1 MAGDNYIA
9 SIDIGTD
16 KIALLAAEKDYDNR
30 LRIIGHNICSSDGVK
45 KGAIFSIDSLSR
57 VITKLI
63 EETNKSFN
71 LKPGL
76 FRVNISDTHLT
87 CTDGKG
93 KVSVNQVVTR
103 NDVDA
108 VLASAM
114 AMSTPSNKEK
124 IHRIKKKFT
133 INENVV
139 VDNPLEMEAEV
150 LESKVHIVT
159 VSSANIRNIEN
170 CLKQSDLQV
179 EKNGIVLTSIAKSH
193 AILTQ
198 EEKDNGV
205 CIVDIGAGVTSFSV
219 FNEEGIVQSGVI
231 SMGGDEVTRDIAYAF
246 DTSLEEAKR
255 LKEKYGVAKS
265 STLKEEKLIDFTQ
278 PEKNK
283 DEHQLSSLQLS
294 EVIEEAY
301 REILLALKNELKHH
315 NLDTIIKSGF
325 VLCGGGAQII
335 SCEELVR
342 DFFTRRVKMG
352 AIHRSRISGLD
363 SILTDFRYTGSIG
376 LLLHEDDLRI
386 DVDVISNGN
395 KGVIDKLKKWTAGGF

>member
-16 KIALLAAEKDYDNR
+16 KIALLAAEKDFDNR
-30 LRIIGHNICSSDGVK
+30 LRIIGHNICASDGVR
-45 KGAIFSIDSLSR
+45 KGVIFSIDSLSR

-63 EETNKSFN
+63 KETNKSFD
-71 LKPGL
+71 LTPGL

-93 KVSVNQVVTR
+93 KVSVNEVVTR
-103 NDVDA
+103 DDLDA

-124 IHRIKKKFT
+124 LHIIKKKFT
-133 INENVV
+133 INESVV

-159 VSSANIRNIEN
+159 VSSASVRNIEN

-179 EKNGIVLTSIAKSH
+179 DKIVLTSIAKSH

-219 FNEEGIVQSGVI
+219 FDEEGIVRSGVI
-231 SMGGDEVTRDIAYAF
+231 SMGGDEVTQEIAFAF
-246 DTSLEEAKR
+246 DTSFEEAKR
-255 LKEKYGVAKS
+255 LKEFYGVAKS
-265 STLKEEKLIDFTQ
+265 SALKEEKLIDFTQ
-278 PEKNK
+278 ATNK
-283 DEHQLSSLQLS
+283 EEHQLSSLQLS

-325 VLCGGGAQII
+325 VLCGGGAQVI

-342 DFFTRRVKMG
+342 DFFTRRAKIG
-352 AIHRSRISGLD
+352 TIHRSRISGLD
-363 SILTDFRYTGSIG
+363 NILTDFRYTGSIG
-376 LLLHEDDLRI
+376 LLLHEDDFRK

-395 KGVIDKLKKWTAGGF
+395 NGVIGKLKKWTVRNF